1 MKIRIG
7 YGLGAQRGLNAD
19 GFADKDKTPADL
31 GLDKPSATVV
41 ITLNDGKFL
50 AVLEECDYV
59 RPERPMSGIGPKA
72 EVDEHALF

>member
-1 MKIRIG
+1 MVRASTSTRSLSLSSTPIKEAAERTPNQ
-7 YGLGAQRGLNAD
+7 LVVKGARC
-19 GFADKDKTPADL
+19 
-31 GLDKPSATVV
+31 V